1 MFNLVVSVMLAA
13 GLAARVDAK
22 PSAATVMDKF
32 AYTPIHTY
40 DILYITLYIYIVDIN
55 KSMFEF
61 TEVILSNLKPL
72 PW

>member
-1 MFNLVVSVMLAA
+1 MLAA

-32 AYTPIHTY
+32 VYTPIHTY
-40 DILYITLYIYIVDIN
+40 DILYITLYICIYIYIVDIN